1 MPKLLQVLFDMNL
14 KKAALIIFVI
24 LLVDQISK
32 LYIKT
37 NFVLGESIEVFS
49 WFKILFI
56 ENEELH
62 GVPKF
67 QENMESLF

>member
-49 WFKILFI
+49 WF
-56 ENEELH
+56 
-62 GVPKF
+62 
-67 QENMESLF
+67 

>member
-37 NFVLGESIEVFS
+37 NFVLGESIEVFHGLKYYS
-49 WFKILFI
+49 LKMR
-56 ENEELH
+56 ELH